1 MMATMNREWKVTV
14 IPEGILDINDIGKN
28 VEKERALKLK
38 MATQVKA
45 IKELE
50 KAIKRKKDGPKLLV
64 KTASIQDVQKAL
76 GKKYSVERDRNYKCR
91 RWIISNGK
99 KEWFIRF
106 NDPLLLAIDFI
117 NENGALKFLKTYEF
131 KGR

>member
-1 MMATMNREWKVTV
+1 MMATVNREWKVTV
-14 IPEGILDINDIGKN
+14 IPEGILDMNDIGKN
-28 VEKERALKLK
+28 VEKERAKKLK
-38 MATQVKA
+38 MMVQVKA

-50 KAIKRKKDGPKLLV
+50 KAIKRKKQGPKLLV

-76 GKKYSVERDRNYKCR
+76 GKKYSVERDKNYKCR
-91 RWIISNGK
+91 RWIVSNGK

-117 NENGALKFLKTYEF
+117 NEHGALKFLKTYEF
-131 KGR
+131 RGR

>member
-1 MMATMNREWKVTV
+1 MATVNREWKVTV
-14 IPEGILDINDIGKN
+14 IPEGILDMNDIGKN
-28 VEKERALKLK
+28 VEKERAKKLK
-38 MATQVKA
+38 MMVQVKA

-50 KAIKRKKDGPKLLV
+50 KAIKRKKQGPKLLV

-76 GKKYSVERDRNYKCR
+76 GKKYSVERDKNYKCR
-91 RWIISNGK
+91 RWIVSNGK

-117 NENGALKFLKTYEF
+117 NEHGALKFLKTYEF
-131 KGR
+131 RGR